1 MPACRAIICCAAISQ
16 ICLAI
21 AHADEGALSG
31 RESQFRETIV
41 PFVTQ
46 FCGDCHSGPKAE
58 KGLRLADFHTAQSL
72 TDDRSTWKKV
82 LEKLRAHTMPP
93 KDATRPSAEQ
103 YATVVQLLS
112 DALAESARGAPHDP
126 GHVTMRR
133 LNRAEYDNTL
143 RDLLGIDFHPA
154 DDFPADDVG
163 YGFDNN
169 GDVLSLPP
177 LLMEK
182 YLAAAEKAVGLA
194 LERDPAKSPPL
205 PYLRIMIADPAQLGR
220 VAAARQIL
228 RRFADRAFRRPVEEE
243 QLERLMQLFTTADR
257 PDQPFERSLQGVLT
271 AILVSPR
278 FLFRVELDPQPD
290 DPNSQRQ
297 LDEWELAS
305 RLSYFLWS
313 SMPDDELFD
322 LARCGELRAQ
332 LPSQVQRMLH
342 DPKSKALVENFAD
355 QWLQTRR
362 LESAWPDAKLFP
374 CWNAESAQRHAS
386 GSTCPVY
393 VHHGRRIAAC
403 WSSSRRTTHS
413 STGVWPISTAS
424 TACKATSSAASICP
438 PTARAAE

>member
-1 MPACRAIICCAAISQ
+1 MPAFRAIICCAAIAQ
-16 ICLAI
+16 ICLSA
-21 AHADEGALSG
+21 ACADDGALPE

-46 FCGDCHSGPKAE
+46 YCGDCHSGPKAE
-58 KGLRLADFHTAQSL
+58 KGLRLADFHSARSL
-72 TDDRSTWKKV
+72 TDDRGAWKKV
-82 LEKLRAHTMPP
+82 LEKLRARTMPP

-103 YATVVQLLS
+103 YASVVQLLS
-112 DALAESARGAPHDP
+112 DALAESAKGAPHDP

-133 LNRAEYDNTL
+133 LNRAEYNNTL

-182 YLAAAEKAVGLA
+182 YLAAAEKGVGLA
-194 LERDPAKSPPL
+194 LERDPAQSPPL
-205 PYLRIMIADPAQLGR
+205 PYQRIMIADPAQLGR
-220 VAAARQIL
+220 VAASRQIV
-228 RRFADRAFRRPVEEE
+228 RGFAERAFRRPVEEE
-243 QLERLMQLFTTADR
+243 QLDRLMQLFTAADR
-257 PDQPFERSLQGVLT
+257 ADQPFEHSLQGVLT

-278 FLFRVELDPQPD
+278 FLFRVEIDPQPD

-322 LARCGELRAQ
+322 LARQGQLR
-332 LPSQVQRMLH
+332 
-342 DPKSKALVENFAD
+342 
-355 QWLQTRR
+355 
-362 LESAWPDAKLFP
+362 
-374 CWNAESAQRHAS
+374 
-386 GSTCPVY
+386 
-393 VHHGRRIAAC
+393 
-403 WSSSRRTTHS
+403 
-413 STGVWPISTAS
+413 TA
-424 TACKATSSAASICP
+424 
-438 PTARAAE
+438 